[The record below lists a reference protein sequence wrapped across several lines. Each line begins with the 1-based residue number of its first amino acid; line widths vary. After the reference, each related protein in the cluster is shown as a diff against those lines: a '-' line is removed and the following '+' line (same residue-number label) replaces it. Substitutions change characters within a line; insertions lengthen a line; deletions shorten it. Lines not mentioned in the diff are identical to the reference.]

1 MSIEDDYARANRT
14 LLQLLLRDEE
24 LVMRLRCLRRYLL
37 LSHASFLT
45 HFLDL
50 SHAELRK
57 STRAVSVV
65 KLQSL
70 LDLALSTDV
79 DDGAE
84 RFREDVKI
92 TMSSSGLYDWL
103 AKVVNMSADIDAG
116 TGEDRNREDKK
127 GGKDDKKQ
135 LQGAGDPRALMQTA
149 Y

>member
-1 MSIEDDYARANRT
+1 M
-14 LLQLLLRDEE
+14 
-24 LVMRLRCLRRYLL
+24 
-37 LSHASFLT
+37 
-45 HFLDL
+45 
-50 SHAELRK
+50 
-57 STRAVSVV
+57 
-65 KLQSL
+65 
-70 LDLALSTDV
+70 